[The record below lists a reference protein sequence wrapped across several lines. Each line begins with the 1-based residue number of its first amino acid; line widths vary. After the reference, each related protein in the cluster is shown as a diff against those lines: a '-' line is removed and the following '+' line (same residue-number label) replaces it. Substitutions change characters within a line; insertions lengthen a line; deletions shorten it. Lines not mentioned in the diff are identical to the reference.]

1 MKTTAVPIARH
12 GAKQQPAAG
21 ALGTVAVAVVSA
33 LSSIHWKDLKI
44 NNKQSGKRVSF
55 FHFVTTWVSEERK
68 NTRETQLCKKK
79 NISQWRWSGKVF
91 NFLHESR
98 AHTIKKKRKQ
108 RTYIKKRKKYSMG
121 LWEQRKKGERWALS
135 VFGKWVSWKY
145 WLPQRHPLT
154 DTANVNPWVLC
165 SKLTNSHFLTRNGK
179 CCFLFCFKLKI
190 KMRISVKNV
199 SKINPMIGNV
209 RTKIGSQS
217 VHWTLALASLM
228 LPPHL
233 FCLLNKIILDF
244 DGFSIKLFGFLIEL
258 CAKIV
263 WQEKN
268 ERF

>member
-121 LWEQRKKGERWALS
+121 LWESSEKKERDEHFPCLESEFHGNIDYLNAIHWRT
-135 VFGKWVSWKY
+135 
-145 WLPQRHPLT
+145 LPTSIR
-154 DTANVNPWVLC
+154 
-165 SKLTNSHFLTRNGK
+165 G
-179 CCFLFCFKLKI
+179 CFA
-190 KMRISVKNV
+190 RS
-199 SKINPMIGNV
+199 
-209 RTKIGSQS
+209 
-217 VHWTLALASLM
+217 
-228 LPPHL
+228 
-233 FCLLNKIILDF
+233 
-244 DGFSIKLFGFLIEL
+244 
-258 CAKIV
+258 
-263 WQEKN
+263 
-268 ERF
+268 